1 MPPPQG
7 IVASPAWDME
17 LPPFTFAMHPHW
29 SIRGWRLLF
38 RTEWGTCAP
47 QRFLLRYANDVQEL
61 VYVSGARLA
70 RHDVFGDCLVHDVHA
85 HLASEIF
92 IKE

>member
-1 MPPPQG
+1 
-7 IVASPAWDME
+7 ME
-17 LPPFTFAMHPHW
+17 LPSFTFAMHPHW

-38 RTEWGTCAP
+38 RTEWGTRAP

-70 RHDVFGDCLVHDVHA
+70 RHDVFGDCLVHDVQT
-85 HLASEIF
+85 HLASQIF